1 MWKFMVDCGKYSSEH
16 FGFLL
21 TGKILSLLH
30 THLLSGAGT
39 VHTYE
44 TKGHRLTTF

>member
-1 MWKFMVDCGKYSSEH
+1 MWKFVVDWGKFSSEQ

-30 THLLSGAGT
+30 IYLPAGAGT
-39 VHTYE
+39 VHTVE
-44 TKGHRLTTF
+44 TKGLRLTTF